1 MCNKTPRTC
10 NAGDCYVS
18 YGIVITIVSYLWYLY
33 SVVEKNVLREI
44 KKSEKNPSS
53 RVLFT
58 CIQSIR
64 GIQQRFLICQ
74 LLLQSDNGEMMP
86 LLLVAISRSGS
97 CYPLGVAAAVVG
109 QGGCRLTAFEPLKP
123 RIFVVILYW
132 TVSQHLPLNPIRT
145 FISMYCHQNWI
156 SQISQTIF
164 PTAPKL
170 VLLFFIV
177 FCRTGHI

>member
-1 MCNKTPRTC
+1 M
-10 NAGDCYVS
+10 
-18 YGIVITIVSYLWYLY
+18 
-33 SVVEKNVLREI
+33 LREI

-145 FISMYCHQNWI
+145 LLYIKKYVLPSELDLVHFPNRISY
-156 SQISQTIF
+156 SAESST
-164 PTAPKL
+164 TV
-170 VLLFFIV
+170 VLHRFSWNRARLKNLIASRV
-177 FCRTGHI
+177 